1 MKLKILML
9 AASMALL
16 ASCGP
21 SYRVTNGSTVAIDVP
36 ASVRTT
42 FTTAYPTATDVVWTM
57 YDATVLPIDWDL
69 TGWAAM
75 DQSDYVVT
83 FTMNGDKYYGYYD
96 VNGDWIGTAYVIT
109 DYKSLPAG
117 INTMI
122 SDKFPGYSILAI
134 NREMQKDRVA
144 YEIQLKN
151 GNSKAKLLVD
161 ANGNII
167 KQKTVNK

>member
-1 MKLKILML
+1 
-9 AASMALL
+9 
-16 ASCGP
+16 
-21 SYRVTNGSTVAIDVP
+21 
-36 ASVRTT
+36 
-42 FTTAYPTATDVVWTM
+42 M
-57 YDATVLPIDWDL
+57 YDATVLPIDWEL
-69 TGWAAM
+69 TGWPTM

-122 SDKFPGYSILAI
+122 SDKFPGYSIVAI
-134 NREMQKDRVA
+134 NSEMQKDRVA